1 MEPVN
6 HLQQPVIA
14 STGVFQGSDLGRI
27 CECFNRSNGSILSLG
42 NRAAQNQKQEG
53 DGRNFD
59 QCSCD
64 EANNILEDLP
74 SELKITKDVITLH
87 MAILLKAGEYL
98 KASYLAETLSMS
110 EPDDV
115 DRLLMVARYRYKAGE
130 FRDSL
135 AWLMYVQKKCS
146 GDAYF
151 HYLCAQCHAALG
163 DQDAAKDSLKK
174 VSAMSEDL
182 KMRAVMTLCLILSS
196 GDQSTSIN

>member
-1 MEPVN
+1 MTAQEFKKKCEAVEGYT
-6 HLQQPVIA
+6 A
-14 STGVFQGSDLGRI
+14 LG
-27 CECFNRSNGSILSLG
+27 LLYD
-42 NRAAQNQKQEG
+42 AT
-53 DGRNFD
+53 
-59 QCSCD
+59 
-64 EANNILEDLP
+64 NILEDLP

-130 FRDSL
+130 FSDSL
-135 AWLMYVQKKCS
+135 AWLMSVQKKCS

-163 DQDAAKDSLKK
+163 DQDAAKDSLK
-174 VSAMSEDL
+174 AAFEINEDL
-182 KMRAVMTLCLILSS
+182 RLGALDDPVFDFIF
-196 GDQSTSIN
+196 G

>member
-1 MEPVN
+1 MTAQEFKKKCEAVEGYT
-6 HLQQPVIA
+6 A
-14 STGVFQGSDLGRI
+14 LG
-27 CECFNRSNGSILSLG
+27 LL
-42 NRAAQNQKQEG
+42 
-53 DGRNFD
+53 DD
-59 QCSCD
+59 
-64 EANNILEDLP
+64 ANNILEDLP

-135 AWLMYVQKKCS
+135 AWLMSVQKKCS

-163 DQDAAKDSLKK
+163 DEDTAKDSLKK

-182 KMRAVMTLCLILSS
+182 KMRAVHDPVFDFIF
-196 GDQSTSIN
+196 G

>member
-1 MEPVN
+1 MTAQEFKKKCEAVEGYT
-6 HLQQPVIA
+6 A
-14 STGVFQGSDLGRI
+14 LG
-27 CECFNRSNGSILSLG
+27 LL
-42 NRAAQNQKQEG
+42 
-53 DGRNFD
+53 DD
-59 QCSCD
+59 
-64 EANNILEDLP
+64 ANNILEDLP

-130 FRDSL
+130 YADAL
-135 AWLMYVQKKCS
+135 AWLMSVQKKCS
-146 GDAYF
+146 EDAYF

-163 DQDAAKDSLKK
+163 DEDTAKDSLKK

-182 KMRAVMTLCLILSS
+182 KMRAVHDPVFDFIF
-196 GDQSTSIN
+196 G